1 MKLLLD
7 LCDIAVMLP
16 ENALQTI
23 HIQIKLYAE
32 ITQFSFLSVHDADLI
47 LPSAFI
53 PF

>member
-16 ENALQTI
+16 ENALQTV

-32 ITQFSFLSVHDADLI
+32 ITQFFFPLR
-47 LPSAFI
+47 P
-53 PF
+53 